1 MDLFGK
7 QIEAERVKQSMT
19 IGDLSFKANITE
31 EILTNI
37 ENGKHFPDVRQLMA
51 IAVALGKKEGHFFR
65 RIVL

>member
-7 QIEAERVKQSMT
+7 QIEGERVKQNMT
-19 IGDLSFKANITE
+19 LTDLSFKANITE
-31 EILTNI
+31 EMLTNI

-51 IAVALGKKEGHFFR
+51 IAVALGKKEGRFFR